1 MATKIAAV
9 VVSTNTTVAAVV
21 SAVFAAVVAT
31 DVDVVLPK
39 IAVIVGSFVV
49 VSFLV
54 AVNVDAD
61 VIGAEYRL
69 VMRYFQS
76 SLKISK

>member
-9 VVSTNTTVAAVV
+9 VASTDTTVAAVV
-21 SAVFAAVVAT
+21 ATVV
-31 DVDVVLPK
+31 DVDV
-39 IAVIVGSFVV
+39 AVIVGSVVV

-61 VIGAEYRL
+61 VVGAENRF